1 MLTFSADAA
10 QASTLS
16 VEGELGAVVA
26 LADDAAGEL
35 ESVAL
40 ADDAAPGEPWLPHAV
55 TTSPHAATARA
66 LTVAAR
72 RPAPAL
78 ANR

>member
-1 MLTFSADAA
+1 M
-10 QASTLS
+10 
-16 VEGELGAVVA
+16 A

-35 ESVAL
+35 EAVAL
-40 ADDAAPGEPWLPHAV
+40 ADDAPGEPWLPHPV
-55 TTSPHAATARA
+55 TTSPHAAVARA

-72 RPAPAL
+72 RLATAL